1 MDKVIK
7 EFTDKVSSSVYK
19 GTFVKLILT
28 KRVLENQEMNKIIIK
43 YVKIQ
48 DKPNLQF
55 VYKYDRNDVTK
66 NFSVEEAEKQ
76 LQAMIGNNFLDNIL
90 YTTAEDW
97 ELKYNNKRVPKLYKQ
112 KPTFHQAA
120 DGSHN
125 ETKKR
130 LLDAK
135 ISVYL
140 KSLGITDQKGEVI
153 PSMSAKYK
161 QVEKFI
167 EIIDSLT
174 DNVKDCKPVK
184 IADMGCGKGYLTF
197 ATYDFLTNKKEL
209 DVDMIGVETQ
219 ENLVNFCNNTAKKA
233 TFGGLKFV
241 QSNINEF
248 QTEHLDMLVA
258 LHAYDTATDDAL
270 LRGIKSN
277 AKVIIVAPCC
287 HKQIRQQIKISQ
299 SQELEPIL
307 KYGILLEREA
317 EIITDTIRALIL
329 NKFGYKTKIFEFVE
343 YDNTSK
349 NLIITAEKG
358 AEPSEDEKSKIQK
371 QIDDLKNH
379 FGIQYHY
386 LEKLIENPIDQSWR
400 ILNAQC
406 ENKFVK

>member
-135 ISVYL
+135 
-140 KSLGITDQKGEVI
+140 
-153 PSMSAKYK
+153 K
-161 QVEKFI
+161 QC
-167 EIIDSLT
+167 L
-174 DNVKDCKPVK
+174 PK
-184 IADMGCGKGYLTF
+184 IARYHRPKR
-197 ATYDFLTNKKEL
+197 
-209 DVDMIGVETQ
+209 
-219 ENLVNFCNNTAKKA
+219 
-233 TFGGLKFV
+233 
-241 QSNINEF
+241 
-248 QTEHLDMLVA
+248 
-258 LHAYDTATDDAL
+258 
-270 LRGIKSN
+270 RGNS
-277 AKVIIVAPCC
+277 
-287 HKQIRQQIKISQ
+287 
-299 SQELEPIL
+299 E
-307 KYGILLEREA
+307 YER
-317 EIITDTIRALIL
+317 
-329 NKFGYKTKIFEFVE
+329 
-343 YDNTSK
+343 
-349 NLIITAEKG
+349 
-358 AEPSEDEKSKIQK
+358 KIQTGRK
-371 QIDDLKNH
+371 IYRN
-379 FGIQYHY
+379 Y
-386 LEKLIENPIDQSWR
+386 
-400 ILNAQC
+400 
-406 ENKFVK
+406 